1 MTRIILTRHGQT
13 EWNSRPPRFR
23 GRAELALSHAGM
35 EQARVTGKRIR
46 AMCRPRAVYTSP
58 MGRCVVTGQIIAES
72 LGLTTAESLAGLN
85 DVDYG
90 QWQGL
95 TVEEVKV
102 HWAEEFEKWSRTPHL
117 AKLPH
122 GETLQEVLARVSA
135 VLRDIL
141 REHPRDTV
149 VLVGHN
155 CVNRVILLRALELAL
170 SRYRCL
176 TQDHCAISELDFSN
190 GSFRVKSLNETF
202 HLQAAKL
209 AWPRSSGKDGARHE
223 GAMPGAQRG

>member
-1 MTRIILTRHGQT
+1 
-13 EWNSRPPRFR
+13 
-23 GRAELALSHAGM
+23 
-35 EQARVTGKRIR
+35 
-46 AMCRPRAVYTSP
+46 
-58 MGRCVVTGQIIAES
+58 VTGQIIAES
-72 LGLTTAESLAGLN
+72 LGLTTTEPLTGLN

-95 TVEEVKV
+95 TVEEVKA

-117 AKLPH
+117 AEFPR
-122 GETLQEVLARVSA
+122 GETLQGVLARVSR
-135 VLRDIL
+135 VLRDLL
-141 REHPRDTV
+141 RQHPRDTV

-155 CVNRVILLRALELAL
+155 SVNRVILLRALDLPL

-202 HLQAAKL
+202 HLQAARL
-209 AWPRSSGKDGARHE
+209 AWPRSSGKDSARQE
-223 GAMPGAQRG
+223 GSMPDAQCG